1 MRTTHPDAGPR
12 SLLRQNAG
20 FTLIELMVVIVILGM
35 LMAIVVPRFMGA
47 ADKAAVTAAKT
58 QIGAFRT
65 ALQLYR
71 LEFGRYPNT
80 SEGLDALIR
89 NDKGKR
95 FLEEDTIPRDPWGNP
110 YQYTCPGAAGH
121 DFEIVSFGADGAPG
135 GDGYNADIQSWN
147 LQAS

>member
-1 MRTTHPDAGPR
+1 MRTTHPYDARPSHWR
-12 SLLRQNAG
+12 HNAG

-65 ALQLYR
+65 ALQMYR
-71 LEFGRYPNT
+71 LEFGRYPGT

-89 NDKGKR
+89 NDKGKK
-95 FLEEDTIPRDPWGNP
+95 FLEEDNVPRDPWGNP
-110 YQYTCPGAAGH
+110 YQYTSPGAAGH
-121 DFEIVSFGADGAPG
+121 DFEIVSFGADGVPG

-147 LQAS
+147 LQAN